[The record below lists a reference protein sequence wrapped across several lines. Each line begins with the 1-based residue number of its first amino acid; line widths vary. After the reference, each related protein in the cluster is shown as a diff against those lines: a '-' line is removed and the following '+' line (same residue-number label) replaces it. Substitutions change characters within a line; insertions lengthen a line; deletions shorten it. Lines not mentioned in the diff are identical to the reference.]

1 MPLKLTITSYQR
13 LSPGQEIAKTL
24 GREPLTIGRA
34 AQNDWVLQDPERIL
48 SKHHCTVLYREG
60 AYFLTDFSVNGTFLN
75 DSQQRIARN
84 QTIELNDGDHFVLGE
99 YEISVAF
106 DSGEPDSKALLEG
119 PFTDIVPPF
128 DSDLLGGAPPL
139 AADPLQ
145 HGGGDA
151 WLDHLKP
158 PFDDILS
165 GDRGG
170 PDPARHAAPAA
181 SDRPATTP
189 SPDLSSPER
198 INFEL
203 PSLITG
209 AGLRKSLAPTTEPPS
224 EPLFSATPTLPEP
237 GLAVQPA
244 PASTALPATSSSA
257 PEAAPKTP
265 LEPELQIPE
274 PAPMT
279 PLVPEPKMPTASVE
293 SGFDPLIPDD
303 WWMQPAPPSAA
314 APVAPV
320 APQPISQ
327 VPAKQIP
334 TSPVAPVSQ
343 RPSAGPAQPAL
354 AAASGADVLLRA
366 FCEGAGLPLLKLADA
381 QTTELMANLG
391 AIFRETV
398 RGLMEVLLARSDVK
412 GEFRLDRTTMG
423 PIENNPLKTSPGQP
437 PLAPEQVM
445 GLLLLGQ
452 KDAYMPPVQAVR
464 EGFDDIKAH
473 QLAVMAGIQA
483 ALNHLL
489 QRFDPGNLEDRL
501 EQNVLDN
508 LWPANRKAKYWDLF
522 IAEYHAIAREAEDD
536 FNKLFGEEFAR
547 AYQSRLR
554 DA

>member
-1 MPLKLTITSYQR
+1 
-13 LSPGQEIAKTL
+13 
-24 GREPLTIGRA
+24 
-34 AQNDWVLQDPERIL
+34 
-48 SKHHCTVLYREG
+48 
-60 AYFLTDFSVNGTFLN
+60 
-75 DSQQRIARN
+75 
-84 QTIELNDGDHFVLGE
+84 
-99 YEISVAF
+99 
-106 DSGEPDSKALLEG
+106 
-119 PFTDIVPPF
+119 
-128 DSDLLGGAPPL
+128 
-139 AADPLQ
+139 
-145 HGGGDA
+145 
-151 WLDHLKP
+151 
-158 PFDDILS
+158 
-165 GDRGG
+165 
-170 PDPARHAAPAA
+170 
-181 SDRPATTP
+181 
-189 SPDLSSPER
+189 
-198 INFEL
+198 
-203 PSLITG
+203 
-209 AGLRKSLAPTTEPPS
+209 
-224 EPLFSATPTLPEP
+224 
-237 GLAVQPA
+237 
-244 PASTALPATSSSA
+244 
-257 PEAAPKTP
+257 
-265 LEPELQIPE
+265 
-274 PAPMT
+274 
-279 PLVPEPKMPTASVE
+279 
-293 SGFDPLIPDD
+293 
-303 WWMQPAPPSAA
+303 
-314 APVAPV
+314 
-320 APQPISQ
+320 
-327 VPAKQIP
+327 
-334 TSPVAPVSQ
+334 
-343 RPSAGPAQPAL
+343 
-354 AAASGADVLLRA
+354 DVLLRA

>member
-48 SKHHCTVLYREG
+48 SKHHCTVLYRDG

-75 DSQQRIARN
+75 DSPQRIARN
-84 QTIELNDGDHFVLGE
+84 QTVELNDGDHFVLGE

-106 DSGEPDSKALLEG
+106 DSGEPDSEALLEG
-119 PFTDIVPPF
+119 PFTDIVPPS
-128 DSDLLGGAPPL
+128 DSELLGGAPPP
-139 AADPLQ
+139 AAAPPQ
-145 HGGGDA
+145 HGGDA
-151 WLDHLKP
+151 WPDHLKP
-158 PFDDILS
+158 PLDDILS
-165 GDRGG
+165 GERGG
-170 PDPARHAAPAA
+170 PDLARHAAPPI
-181 SDRPATTP
+181 SGRPATTP

-203 PSLITG
+203 PSLVTG

-224 EPLFSATPTLPEP
+224 EPLFSATPSLPEA

-244 PASTALPATSSSA
+244 PASTALPTTPSST
-257 PEAAPKTP
+257 PEPEPKRP
-265 LEPELQIPE
+265 PEPELQIPGAE
-274 PAPMT
+274 LIAP
-279 PLVPEPKMPTASVE
+279 LAPELKTSTASVE
-293 SGFDPLIPDD
+293 PGFDPLIPDD
-303 WWMQPAPPSAA
+303 WWMQPAPPIAA
-314 APVAPV
+314 APAASV
-320 APQPISQ
+320 APQPPPQ
-327 VPAKQIP
+327 VPARHIP

-343 RPSAGPAQPAL
+343 RPSASPAKPA
-354 AAASGADVLLRA
+354 ATVGADALLRA
-366 FCEGAGLPLLKLADA
+366 FCEGAGMPTPKLADG
-381 QTTELMANLG
+381 QTAELMANLG
-391 AIFRETV
+391 AILRETV
-398 RGLMEVLLARSDVK
+398 QGLMEVLLARSDVK